1 MDEGKKSE
9 ISPTDNSSAGKVIAG
24 IESDINISGKNLYQ
38 VKIPVF
44 EGPLDLLLHLIKENK
59 IDIYDI
65 PIALITRQYLEYLEL
80 MKELNLDIASE
91 FLVMAATL
99 IYIKSRMLLPKDD
112 PGEVIE
118 EDPRLELVERLLEYQ
133 AIKEAALELKEREEE
148 WLGVLRRPE
157 IEVEDEPTDEENV
170 KELYLFDINIF
181 DLLSAFKKLVE
192 KLPPEVLEISPET
205 LTVKDRISYILEQLE
220 QRESFRFEDL
230 FEGMR
235 TKDALIVTF
244 LALLELLKLGLVRAY
259 QERPFSII
267 WIFKREV
274 QPTSV

>member
-9 ISPTDNSSAGKVIAG
+9 ISATDNSSAGKVIAG

-148 WLGVLRRPE
+148 WSGVLRSPGIVFEEEPE
-157 IEVEDEPTDEENV
+157 
-170 KELYLFDINIF
+170 ELYLFDLNIF
-181 DLLSAFKKLVE
+181 DLLTAFKRVIE
-192 KLPPEVLEISPET
+192 KLPPEVIEISPET
-205 LTVKDRISYILEQLE
+205 LTVKDRISYILEQVE
-220 QRESFRFEDL
+220 QRGSLRFEDL

-274 QPTSV
+274 QTTSV

>member
-1 MDEGKKSE
+1 MKGFASSDLIGGEG
-9 ISPTDNSSAGKVIAG
+9 NSWRPVSN
-24 IESDINISGKNLYQ
+24 DIPISGENLYQ

-65 PIALITRQYLEYLEL
+65 PIALITRQYLEYLEF

-112 PGEVIE
+112 SGEVID

-133 AIKEAALELKEREEE
+133 AIKEAAFELKEREEE
-148 WLGVLRRPE
+148 WSGVLRRT
-157 IEVEDEPTDEENV
+157 EPVFEEESE
-170 KELYLFDINIF
+170 ELYLFDINIF
-181 DLLSAFKKLVE
+181 DLLTAFKKLIE
-192 KLPPEVLEISPET
+192 KLPPEVIEISPET
-205 LTVKDRISYILEQLE
+205 LTVKDRISYILELLE
-220 QRESFRFEDL
+220 QRDSVRFEDL

-235 TKDALIVTF
+235 TKEALIVTF
-244 LALLELLKLGLVRAY
+244 LALLELLRLGLLRAY

-267 WIFKREV
+267 WIFKKEV
-274 QPTSV
+274 QPPSV

>member
-1 MDEGKKSE
+1 MYEGQKSE
-9 ISPTDNSSAGKVIAG
+9 ISARDNSSGGKLITG
-24 IESDINISGKNLYQ
+24 FEPDISSSDKNLYQ

-99 IYIKSRMLLPKDD
+99 IYIKSRMLLPKDES
-112 PGEVIE
+112 GEVTE

-148 WLGVLRRPE
+148 WSGVLRRPD
-157 IEVEDEPTDEENV
+157 IGVEDEPADEDNV
-170 KELYLFDINIF
+170 KELYLFDLNIF

-192 KLPPEVLEISPET
+192 KLPPEVIEISPET

-220 QRESFRFEDL
+220 QRESLRFEDL